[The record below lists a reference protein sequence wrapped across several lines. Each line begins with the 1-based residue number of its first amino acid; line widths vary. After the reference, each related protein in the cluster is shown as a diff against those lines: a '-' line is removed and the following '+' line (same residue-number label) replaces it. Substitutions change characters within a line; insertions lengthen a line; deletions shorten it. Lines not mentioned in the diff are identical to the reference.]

1 MNITVNVDEVTLATV
16 VEEVVGYDEE
26 GEPRTTSGTMAQL
39 VAAQLVDRITKDAR
53 YPRLVDQVIDIR
65 REVIKDAV
73 VPMIEEA
80 VKKQY
85 QRTDSWG
92 ERTGEPVTLR
102 DTILKEADKI
112 LKQPVDSY
120 NRGQGTL
127 IQKII
132 REEVMAAFSNEI
144 RDAVKLARKQVAGE
158 VGQQVA
164 TAVENAM
171 RGR

>member
-1 MNITVNVDEVTLATV
+1 MSMI
-16 VEEVVGYDEE
+16 E
-26 GEPRTTSGTMAQL
+26 GKPSRSSTSGPTRGAS
-39 VAAQLVDRITKDAR
+39 APGSRSPCGI
-53 YPRLVDQVIDIR
+53 PSSR
-65 REVIKDAV
+65 R
-73 VPMIEEA
+73 
-80 VKKQY
+80 
-85 QRTDSWG
+85 RTRS
-92 ERTGEPVTLR
+92 
-102 DTILKEADKI
+102 